1 MREISVTVNGRVRK
15 RSIKDN
21 ELLLDFLR
29 ERLEVRSVKAAC
41 WRGECGLCNVM
52 LDGHLVKSCLVLAV
66 EADGREVKTVEGIG
80 EDGELVPIQR
90 AFVSHGAAQCG
101 FCTPAW
107 VLATHELLRANPH
120 PSDADLVEATAG
132 LVCRCGTYNQIRE
145 AVADVSQSFGASR
158 HAKESLA
165 RAQPQKHRAFRDND

>member
-1 MREISVTVNGRVRK
+1 MREIAVTVNGKVR
-15 RSIKDN
+15 RRTIKDN

-41 WRGECGLCNVM
+41 WRGECGLCTVM

-66 EADGREVKTVEGIG
+66 EADRRDVKTVEGIS
-80 EDGELVPIQR
+80 EDGELAPIQK
-90 AFVSHGAAQCG
+90 AFVDHGAAQCG

-107 VLATHELLRANPH
+107 VLATHALLKANPH
-120 PSDADLVEATAG
+120 PTDADLIEATSG

-145 AVADVSQSFGASR
+145 AVAEVSEASR
-158 HAKESLA
+158 PHREVKESIA
-165 RAQPQKHRAFRDND
+165 RA

>member
-1 MREISVTVNGRVRK
+1 MREIAVKVNGRVRK
-15 RSIKDN
+15 RLVKDN

-41 WRGECGLCNVM
+41 WRGECGLCTVK
-52 LDGHLVKSCLVLAV
+52 LGDHLVKSCLVLAV
-66 EADGREVKTVEGIG
+66 EADGMEVKTVEGIS
-80 EDGELVPIQR
+80 EDGELTPIQK

-107 VLATHELLRANPH
+107 ILATHELLQTNPH
-120 PSDADLVEATAG
+120 PSAGELTEATSG

-145 AVADVSQSFGASR
+145 AVAEVGGETPR
-158 HAKESLA
+158 RAKENLA
-165 RAQPQKHRAFRDND
+165 NA

>member
-1 MREISVTVNGRVRK
+1 MREIAVKVNGTERR

-41 WRGECGLCNVM
+41 WRGECGLCTLLLN
-52 LDGHLVKSCLVLAV
+52 GHLVKSCLVLAV
-66 EADGREVKTVEGIG
+66 EADGGEVKTVEGIT
-80 EDGELVPIQR
+80 EDGELAPVQK

-107 VLATHELLRANPH
+107 VLATHELLKANPH
-120 PSDADLVEATAG
+120 PSDAELVEATSG

-145 AVADVSQSFGASR
+145 AVAEVAEAKQR
-158 HAKESLA
+158 HSKETLP
-165 RAQPQKHRAFRDND
+165 RV

>member
-1 MREISVTVNGRVRK
+1 MREISVTVNGKVRK
-15 RSIKDN
+15 RMIKDN

-41 WRGECGLCNVM
+41 WRGECGLCTVM
-52 LDGHLVKSCLVLAV
+52 LGGHLVKSCLVLAV
-66 EADGREVKTVEGIG
+66 EADGREVKTVEGIS
-80 EDGELVPIQR
+80 EDGGLTPIQK

-107 VLATHELLRANPH
+107 VLAAHELLKANPH
-120 PSDADLVEATAG
+120 PTDADLVEATAG

-145 AVADVSQSFGASR
+145 AVAEVSESSR
-158 HAKESLA
+158 PGRHVRESLA
-165 RAQPQKHRAFRDND
+165 RA

>member
-15 RSIKDN
+15 RNIKDN

-41 WRGECGLCNVM
+41 WRGECGLCTVM
-52 LDGHLVKSCLVLAV
+52 LEGHLVKSCLVLAV
-66 EADGREVKTVEGIG
+66 EADGREVKTVEGISD
-80 EDGELVPIQR
+80 DGELTPIQK

-107 VLATHELLRANPH
+107 VLATHELLKANPH
-120 PSDADLVEATAG
+120 PTDADLVEATAG

-145 AVADVSQSFGASR
+145 AVAEVSESSR
-158 HAKESLA
+158 PPRHTRESLS
-165 RAQPQKHRAFRDND
+165 RA

>member
-1 MREISVTVNGRVRK
+1 MREISVKVNGRVRK
-15 RSIKDN
+15 RAIKDN

-41 WRGECGLCNVM
+41 WRGECGLCTVM
-52 LDGHLVKSCLVLAV
+52 LDGALVKSCLVLAV
-66 EADGREVKTVEGIG
+66 EADGRDVKTVEGIS
-80 EDGELVPIQR
+80 EDGELTPIQK

-120 PSDADLVEATAG
+120 PTEAELTEATSG

-145 AVADVSQSFGASR
+145 AVAEVSEGTGKPRRQAG
-158 HAKESLA
+158 ESLA
-165 RAQPQKHRAFRDND
+165 RA

>member
-41 WRGECGLCNVM
+41 WRGECGLCTVM
-52 LDGHLVKSCLVLAV
+52 LEGHLVKSCLVLAV
-66 EADGREVKTVEGIG
+66 EADGREVKTVEGISD
-80 EDGELVPIQR
+80 DGELTPIQK

-107 VLATHELLRANPH
+107 VLATHELLKANPH
-120 PSDADLVEATAG
+120 PTDADLVEATAG

-145 AVADVSQSFGASR
+145 AVAEVSESSR
-158 HAKESLA
+158 PPRHTRESLS
-165 RAQPQKHRAFRDND
+165 RA

>member
-1 MREISVTVNGRVRK
+1 VREIAVTVNGKVR
-15 RSIKDN
+15 RRTIKDN

-41 WRGECGLCNVM
+41 WRGECGLCTVM

-66 EADGREVKTVEGIG
+66 EADRRDVKTVEGIS
-80 EDGELVPIQR
+80 EDGELAPIQK
-90 AFVSHGAAQCG
+90 AFVDHGAAQCG

-107 VLATHELLRANPH
+107 VLATHALLKANPH
-120 PSDADLVEATAG
+120 PTDADLIEATSG

-145 AVADVSQSFGASR
+145 AVADVSEASKPHR
-158 HAKESLA
+158 EVRETIA
-165 RAQPQKHRAFRDND
+165 RA

>member
-15 RSIKDN
+15 RMIKDN

-41 WRGECGLCNVM
+41 WRGECGLCTVM

-66 EADGREVKTVEGIG
+66 EADGREVKTVEGITD
-80 EDGELVPIQR
+80 DGELAPIQK
-90 AFVSHGAAQCG
+90 AFVTHGAAQCG

-107 VLATHELLRANPH
+107 VLATHELLRVNPH
-120 PSDADLVEATAG
+120 PSDADLVEATNG

-145 AVADVSQSFGASR
+145 AVAEASAASKAR
-158 HAKESLA
+158 RQPRESLA
-165 RAQPQKHRAFRDND
+165 RA